1 MCAAYSEVTTLY
13 CNFAK
18 FRTPNILFLD
28 STLSRFDSTFW
39 LDSTLKL
46 NYGTIS
52 KLGKIKK
59 RLGLTTNFLMPPM
72 TAFTYLLI
80 QLFDYNRL
88 FSSLNQ
94 FLK

>member
-46 NYGTIS
+46 NYI
-52 KLGKIKK
+52 
-59 RLGLTTNFLMPPM
+59 FLIEKSYALSIVGGMC
-72 TAFTYLLI
+72 
-80 QLFDYNRL
+80 
-88 FSSLNQ
+88 SLVSGGR
-94 FLK
+94 